1 MVSIRMNP
9 TEQRSKHKID
19 RTVPGLTRKERSL
32 RDITKVDAG
41 GKTQRILYLVCV
53 PFALTQRKLNII
65 LISLFSTS
73 ISSEV

>member
-9 TEQRSKHKID
+9 TEQRSKHNID

-41 GKTQRILYLVCV
+41 GKTQRILYVVCV

-65 LISLFSTS
+65 
-73 ISSEV
+73 